1 MKKRIVT
8 LLCAVMLCALLQPAV
23 LAASDSIELD
33 FNGQHLTLM
42 FDRSEQFS
50 NVSGGTVQASFYTYL
65 DGSNDLY
72 ELYMIFPKDMQ
83 AGTTVDPAYARQHA
97 ADTAVMLIVTTKAE
111 VGYYCAGQADA
122 TDATDYARTFATVSD
137 TDAGS
142 TYSGTLSASLIGMAG
157 DSDTELTPVSIQNA
171 RFSFTMPMQ
180 GTGAPE
186 EFPEDS
192 APPADADPFAEENP
206 FADPTPAPT
215 REVYR
220 V

>member
-8 LLCAVMLCALLQPAV
+8 LLCAALLCTLLQPAV
-23 LAASDSIELD
+23 LAASDSIEFD

-50 NVSGGTVQASFYTYL
+50 HVSGGTVQASFYTYL
-65 DGSNDLY
+65 DGSDDLY
-72 ELYMIFPKDMQ
+72 ELYMIFPQDVQ

-97 ADTAVMLIVTTKAE
+97 ADTVVMLIVTTKAG
-111 VGYYCAGQADA
+111 VGYYFAGKADA
-122 TDATDYARTFATVSD
+122 TDATDYAMTFETVSD
-137 TDAGS
+137 TDAGR
-142 TYSGTLSASLIGMAG
+142 TYSGTLSASMVGLAE
-157 DSDTELTPVSIQNA
+157 DFDTELTPVSIQNA

-180 GTGAPE
+180 GGDAPE
-186 EFPEDS
+186 EFPEDTLPPGEE
-192 APPADADPFAEENP
+192 APFGDDNP

>member
-8 LLCAVMLCALLQPAV
+8 LLCAALLCALMQPAA
-23 LAASDSIELD
+23 LAASDSIEID
-33 FNGQHLTLM
+33 FNGQHLTLL

-50 NVSGGTVQASFYTYL
+50 NVRGNNVQASFYTYL

-72 ELYMIFPKDMQ
+72 ELYMIFPKDVE

-97 ADTAVMLIVTTKAE
+97 PETSVMLIVTTKAG
-111 VGYYCAGQADA
+111 VGYYFAGQADA
-122 TDATDYARTFATVSD
+122 TDATDYAMTFETVSD
-137 TDAGS
+137 TDAGR

-157 DSDTELTPVSIQNA
+157 DSETELAPVSIQNA

-180 GTGAPE
+180 DEAAPE

-192 APPADADPFAEENP
+192 APPADADPFAEEDP